1 MVYLII
7 FLSFMFGTIIGSFLN
22 VVVFRMGTGM
32 GIGGRSMC
40 LSCNRNLHWYELIP
54 VISFLLQSG
63 KCRICKTK
71 ISWQYPMVEF
81 FTGALFAISTFFLW
95 QNVPLLVVS
104 FILISL
110 GVIIAAY
117 DAKHKII
124 HLPALVAFFITGTLF
139 NSINYFQ
146 YMDGVPFSLLRIIG
160 LLIGA
165 LIVALPFFIMWA
177 VSRGRWI
184 GFGDVEI
191 IAVAG
196 WLLGISGG
204 YSSVMLG
211 FWIACLVILQ
221 VYGYFKFKKKLFN
234 HQVPM
239 APFLLLGI
247 YLVLISGL
255 NVFNL
260 IGTMIY

>member
-1 MVYLII
+1 MIYLII
-7 FLSFMFGTIIGSFLN
+7 FLAFIFGTIIGSFLN

-40 LSCNRNLHWYELIP
+40 LSCGRNLHWYELIP
-54 VISFLLQSG
+54 IISFLLQSG
-63 KCRICKTK
+63 RCRTCKTK
-71 ISWQYPMVEF
+71 ISWQYPIVEF
-81 FTGALFAISTFFLW
+81 LTGALFAVNIFFLW
-95 QNVPLLVVS
+95 QNVSLLVVS

-110 GVIIAAY
+110 GVVIAAY

-124 HLPALVAFFITGTLF
+124 HLPALIVFFITGTLF
-139 NSINYFQ
+139 NTIQYFQ
-146 YMDGVPFSLLRIIG
+146 YMDGVPFSPMLIIG

-165 LIVALPFFIMWA
+165 VVVALPFFIMWA
-177 VSRGRWI
+177 VSQGKWI
-184 GFGDVEI
+184 GFGDIEI
-191 IAVAG
+191 IVVAG

-211 FWIACLVILQ
+211 FWVACIIILPI
-221 VYGYFKFKKKLFN
+221 YGYFKFKKKPFN

-239 APFLLLGI
+239 GPFLLLGI
-247 YLVLISGL
+247 YLVLICGL

-260 IGTMIY
+260 LGTMVY

>member
-1 MVYLII
+1 MNSSMVYLII

-239 APFLLLGI
+239 APFLLLE
-247 YLVLISGL
+247 
-255 NVFNL
+255 
-260 IGTMIY
+260 IGRAHV